1 MDFRWLTGLND
12 AAARHRWLE
21 QLFHLVAVDGVLVFA
36 VALVVLSM
44 GTGRFASVRGRRA
57 SATAAAS
64 AGLALLVAQ
73 VIGHLW
79 DRARPYE
86 AHAGAVKLFLSPS
99 PDPSFPS
106 DHATGAFAIAVA
118 VLLYHRRVGALLVAL
133 AVAVCVSRVG
143 LGTHYPSD
151 VTAGAALGALTAL
164 LLHTAWIRAR
174 IERLADLVGARYDA
188 VLSRRSRPPVAA

>member
-1 MDFRWLTGLND
+1 MGFRWPTGLND

-21 QLFHLVAVDGVLVFA
+21 QLFHVVAVDGVLVFA
-36 VALVVLSM
+36 LALVVLSM

-64 AGLALLVAQ
+64 AGVALLVAQ

-86 AHAGAVKLFLSPS
+86 AHAGAVKLFLS
-99 PDPSFPS
+99 PSFPS

-143 LGTHYPSD
+143 LGTHS
-151 VTAGAALGALTAL
+151 
-164 LLHTAWIRAR
+164 RAT
-174 IERLADLVGARYDA
+174 
-188 VLSRRSRPPVAA
+188 SRRREQADTQIGSRATSASRALSSRCASFP